1 MSLQNF
7 PFSRKGK
14 RLNIISRAASQ
25 YWSIGIHLLNDTKC
39 AAVRAITLKA
49 HNQAESAM
57 QEIFTKWVDEDPD
70 CSWEKLI
77 YCLRSNKLSD
87 LAKEIENGL
96 NSVTKLCT
104 EGCNCIS
111 YI

>member
-14 RLNIISRAASQ
+14 RLNIISRASSQ
-25 YWSIGIHLLNDTKC
+25 YWSIGIYLLNDTKC
-39 AAVRAITLKA
+39 AAVKAIKLKA
-49 HNQAESAM
+49 HNQAESAI

-77 YCLRSNKLSD
+77 YCLKINKLSD
-87 LAKEIENGL
+87 LAKEIEDGL
-96 NSVTKLCT
+96 NSVTELYT
-104 EGCNCIS
+104 EGSNIYLKS
-111 YI
+111 

>member
-7 PFSRKGK
+7 PFSRKGE

-25 YWSIGIHLLNDTKC
+25 YWSIGIYLLDDRKC
-39 AAVRAITLKA
+39 VAVRAIKLRA
-49 HNQAESAM
+49 NDQAEAAM
-57 QEIFTKWVDEDPD
+57 QEIFTKWVDEDAD

-77 YCLRSNKLSD
+77 YCLKINKLSD

-104 EGCNCIS
+104 EGCKCIS